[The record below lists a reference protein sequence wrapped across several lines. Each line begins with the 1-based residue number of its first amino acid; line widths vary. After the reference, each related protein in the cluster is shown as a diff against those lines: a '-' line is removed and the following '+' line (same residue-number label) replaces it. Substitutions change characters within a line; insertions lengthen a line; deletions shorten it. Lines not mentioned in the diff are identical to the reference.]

1 VTVRPSVDGA
11 SIGDGVKPII
21 IQFIGS
27 KHRVTYW
34 GENRIDIGCKTYG
47 IEVWKN
53 VYNEIG
59 VNNNYSNEEIQE
71 YKNYINIIDSIHN
84 QKSNQ

>member
-1 VTVRPSVDGA
+1 L
-11 SIGDGVKPII
+11 
-21 IQFIGS
+21 
-27 KHRVTYW
+27 

-71 YKNYINIIDSIHN
+71 YKNYINIIDLIHN